1 MLEIFRR
8 YKLLYE
14 LYNIFHKKYLKQNI
28 PILQKLGIKKKYF
41 QSISSKDFEHI
52 QDSNISLISN
62 NMESEIQKTDLYKYA
77 DKETQDS
84 LQSYTKN
91 GFAILKNYASEKIV
105 NEINKDIEHGLKSG
119 KYKFVNKNKI
129 MFAIHHS
136 NSLRQLA
143 LDKNLLELLHTLIGG
158 EAVLFQSIN
167 FITGSEQ
174 HTHSDSVHMTTYPLG
189 GLLGVWVALEDIT
202 EDNGP
207 LHYYPGSHLLPYY
220 LNKDYNNEGTKWMLG
235 NKDYSEYEKMI
246 ETKIKDFK
254 LEKKVFTARKGDI
267 LIWHANLF
275 HGGNQHTNK
284 NKTRKSVVFHY
295 FKKGALCY
303 HEITQRPALIKKI

>member
-1 MLEIFRR
+1 MLVNFRR

-14 LYNIFHKKYLKQNI
+14 LYNIFHKKYLKHNI
-28 PILQKLGIKKKYF
+28 PIFQKLGLKKKYF

-52 QDSNISLISN
+52 QNSINIVTPHNI
-62 NMESEIQKTDLYKYA
+62 ESEIQKTLLYKKA
-77 DKETQDS
+77 DKVTQDS
-84 LQSYTKN
+84 MLQYAKN
-91 GFAILKNYASEKIV
+91 GFAILKNYASENIV
-105 NEINKDIEHGLKSG
+105 NEINSDIEKGLNNG

-136 NSLRQLA
+136 SALKQLA
-143 LDKNLLELLHTLIGG
+143 LDKNLLELLHILIQG

-189 GLLGVWVALEDIT
+189 GLLGVWVALEDIA

-207 LHYYPGSHLLPYY
+207 LHYYPSSHKLPYY
-220 LNKDYNNEGTKWMLG
+220 LNKDYENEGTKWMLG

-246 ETKIKDFK
+246 ERKIKEYK
-254 LEKKVFTARKGDI
+254 LEKQVFTAKKGDV

-275 HGGNQHTNK
+275 HGGNEHTNK

-295 FKKGALCY
+295 FKKGAICY
-303 HEITQRPALIKKI
+303 HEITQRPALIKEI

>member
-1 MLEIFRR
+1 MLEKLRR
-8 YKLLYE
+8 YKFLYE
-14 LYNIFHKKYLKQNI
+14 LYNIFHKKYLKHNI
-28 PILQKLGIKKKYF
+28 PILQKLGLKKKYF
-41 QSISSKDFEHI
+41 QSISSKDFEHL
-52 QDSNISLISN
+52 QNINTSLTAEN
-62 NMESEIQKTDLYKYA
+62 ELSEIQNTQLFKKA
-77 DKETQDS
+77 DKQTQDS
-84 LQSYTKN
+84 LLLYAKN
-91 GFAILKNYASEKIV
+91 GFAILKNYVSENIV
-105 NEINKDIEHGLKSG
+105 NEINCDIEKGLNKG

-129 MFAIHHS
+129 MFAIHQS
-136 NSLRQLA
+136 NALKQLA
-143 LDKNLLELLHTLIGG
+143 LDKNLMELLHVLIQG

-189 GLLGVWVALEDIT
+189 GLLGVWVALEDII

-246 ETKIKDFK
+246 ESKIKEFK
-254 LEKKVFTARKGDI
+254 LEKKVFTAKKGDV

-275 HGGNQHTNK
+275 HGGNEHTNK

-303 HEITQRPALIKKI
+303 HEITQRPALIKEI